1 METPFEK
8 PPIPEQQETPT
19 QKLISE
25 RCAIEKRANLA
36 GRLSFE
42 ASKSNSG
49 LIADKPELVVS
60 EPEKT
65 DEGILEMCREADII
79 VCDGLK
85 QDLERNGLQPDD
97 KTFYLID
104 FGLPHL
110 PALQSVL
117 LDYGIDPS
125 IYTNPSE
132 QTLRD
137 NAGHFR
143 RYVSVYREHAEE
155 LFTKRERL
163 EQPKGLALLVN
174 SHAEADERADI
185 ATVLPSVELLRQK
198 GITKLVLGK
207 EIFYHYG
214 APDPKN
220 PTWQGFFEASEINQY
235 AKQLSEAGIE
245 VVVIGFDYRYKE
257 KGEEQ
262 PQSIKFDEFDPSYRP
277 QAIEIYDSSV
287 CQSLSG
293 KRMVFDRSSGRIYK
307 IINGFE
313 KPASESEM
321 VDFFRGLLDAGL
333 SDEEI
338 EKMKKNLPPN
348 RAKLGVSPKAE
359 RKT

>member
-8 PPIPEQQETPT
+8 PPITEKKETPI
-19 QKLISE
+19 QKLIIE
-25 RCAIEKRANLA
+25 RRALEQRANLA
-36 GRLSFE
+36 GTLSFE
-42 ASKSNSG
+42 ASRSNSG
-49 LIADKPELVVS
+49 LIADKPEVVVS
-60 EPEKT
+60 DPEKT
-65 DEGILEMCREADII
+65 DEDILEMGREADRI
-79 VCDGLK
+79 VCDGLR
-85 QDLERNGLQPDD
+85 QELERNGLQPDG
-97 KTFYLID
+97 KTFYLLD

-117 LDYGIDPS
+117 LDHGIDPS

-185 ATVLPSVELLRQK
+185 ATILPSVELLRQK

-220 PTWQGFFEASEINQY
+220 PTWQGFFEASEVNKY
-235 AKQLSEAGIE
+235 AKQLSEVGIE

-257 KGEEQ
+257 KEKEQ

-277 QAIEIYDSSV
+277 QAIEVYDSSV

-293 KRMVFDRSSGRIYK
+293 KRMVFDRKSGRIYK

-313 KPASESEM
+313 KSVSESEI
-321 VDFFRGLLDAGL
+321 VDFSRNLLDAGL

-338 EKMKKNLPPN
+338 ERMKKNLPPSSTKPSEP
-348 RAKLGVSPKAE
+348 AKAG
-359 RKT
+359 

>member
-1 METPFEK
+1 MKRLFETQTTR
-8 PPIPEQQETPT
+8 EQQETLT
-19 QKLISE
+19 QKLIKE
-25 RCAIEKRANLA
+25 RRAIERRANLA
-36 GRLSFE
+36 SMLSFE
-42 ASKSNSG
+42 ALKSNSD
-49 LIADKPELVVS
+49 LIADKPEVKVS
-60 EPEKT
+60 EPEKI
-65 DEGILEMCREADII
+65 DEYILEMGREADRI
-79 VCDGLK
+79 VCDGLR
-85 QDLERNGLQPDD
+85 QELERNGLQPDG

-137 NAGHFR
+137 NASHFR

-155 LFTKRERL
+155 LFIKRERL

-185 ATVLPSVELLRQK
+185 ATVLPSVEWLRQK

-207 EIFYHYG
+207 EFFYHDD
-214 APDPKN
+214 APNPKN
-220 PTWQGFFEASEINQY
+220 PAWQSFFEADEVNKY
-235 AKQLSEAGIE
+235 AKQLSEAGFE

-257 KGEEQ
+257 KEEEW
-262 PQSIKFDEFDPSYRP
+262 PQSIKFGEFDPSYLP
-277 QAIEIYDSSV
+277 EPIEVYDSCV
-287 CQSLSG
+287 CQSLLG
-293 KRMVFDRSSGRIYK
+293 KRMVFDRETGRIYK

-313 KPASESEM
+313 KPASESEI
-321 VDFFRGLLDAGL
+321 VEFACNLLDAGL

-338 EKMKKNLPPN
+338 ERMKKNLPPSGTQLRN
-348 RAKLGVSPKAE
+348 PVE
-359 RKT
+359 RD

>member
-8 PPIPEQQETPT
+8 PPIPEQQETPA

-25 RCAIEKRANLA
+25 RRASEQRASLA
-36 GRLSFE
+36 GKLSFE

-49 LIADKPELVVS
+49 LIADKPEIIVS

-65 DEGILEMCREADII
+65 DEGILEMGREADGI
-79 VCDGLK
+79 VCDGLR
-85 QDLERNGLQPDD
+85 QELERNGLQPDG

-174 SHAEADERADI
+174 SHAEADERVGISA
-185 ATVLPSVELLRQK
+185 VLPTIELLRQK

-220 PTWQGFFEASEINQY
+220 PTWQGFFEASEVNKY

-257 KGEEQ
+257 KEEERS
-262 PQSIKFDEFDPSYRP
+262 PSIKFDEFDPSYRP
-277 QAIEIYDSSV
+277 QAIEVYDSSV

-293 KRMVFDRSSGRIYK
+293 KRMVFDRASGRIYK

-313 KPASESEM
+313 KPASEFEIINFS
-321 VDFFRGLLDAGL
+321 RGLLDAGL
-333 SDEEI
+333 SDEEV
-338 EKMKKNLPPN
+338 EKMKKNLPP
-348 RAKLGVSPKAE
+348 KQKSE
-359 RKT
+359 

>member
-1 METPFEK
+1 MNDLTPDLGESTRPK
-8 PPIPEQQETPT
+8 EPQIPELQETPT
-19 QKLISE
+19 QKLIKE
-25 RCAIEKRANLA
+25 RRAIEQRANLV
-36 GRLSFE
+36 GKLSFE
-42 ASKSNSG
+42 ASRSNSG
-49 LIADKPELVVS
+49 LIADKPEIVVS
-60 EPEKT
+60 DPEKT
-65 DEGILEMCREADII
+65 DESILEMGREADKI
-79 VCDGLK
+79 VCESLR
-85 QDLERNGLQPDD
+85 QELERNGLQPDD

-117 LDYGIDPS
+117 LDNGIDPS

-163 EQPKGLALLVN
+163 EKPRGLALLVN

-185 ATVLPSVELLRQK
+185 ATVLPSVEFLRKK
-198 GITKLVLGK
+198 GITRVVLGK

-214 APDPKN
+214 APDPKKL
-220 PTWQGFFEASEINQY
+220 TWQGFFEASEVNKY
-235 AKQLSEAGIE
+235 AKQLSEAGID
-245 VVVIGFDYRYKE
+245 VVVIGFDYRDKE
-257 KGEEQ
+257 KEEEQ

-277 QAIEIYDSSV
+277 QAIEVYDSFI
-287 CQSLSG
+287 CQSLFG
-293 KRMVFDRSSGRIYK
+293 KRMVFERTSGRIYK

-321 VDFFRGLLDAGL
+321 SDFSRNLLDAGL

-338 EKMKKNLPPN
+338 ERMKKNLPQ
-348 RAKLGVSPKAE
+348 

>member
-1 METPFEK
+1 METPFEQ
-8 PPIPEQQETPT
+8 PPIPEQQETPA
-19 QKLISE
+19 QRLISK
-25 RCAIEKRANLA
+25 RRVAEKRASLA
-36 GRLSFE
+36 GELSFE
-42 ASKSNSG
+42 ASKSNTG
-49 LIADKPELVVS
+49 IVAEKPEIVVS
-60 EPEKT
+60 DPENT
-65 DEGILEMCREADII
+65 DEGILKMGREADRI
-79 VCDGLK
+79 VCEGLR
-85 QDLERNGLQPDD
+85 QELEKNGLQPDG
-97 KTFYLID
+97 KTFYLLD

-117 LDYGIDPS
+117 LDHGIDPS

-185 ATVLPSVELLRQK
+185 ATILPSVEFMRQN

-214 APDPKN
+214 VPDPKN
-220 PTWQGFFEASEINQY
+220 PTWKGFFEASEVNKY
-235 AKQLSEAGIE
+235 AKQLSEAGID

-257 KGEEQ
+257 KEEEQ

-277 QAIEIYDSSV
+277 QAIEVYDSSV

-293 KRMVFDRSSGRIYK
+293 KRMVFDRKSGRIYK

-313 KPASESEM
+313 KPASESEA
-321 VDFFRGLLDAGL
+321 VNFSRNLLDAGL

-338 EKMKKNLPPN
+338 ERMKMNLPP
-348 RAKLGVSPKAE
+348 KQKSE
-359 RKT
+359 